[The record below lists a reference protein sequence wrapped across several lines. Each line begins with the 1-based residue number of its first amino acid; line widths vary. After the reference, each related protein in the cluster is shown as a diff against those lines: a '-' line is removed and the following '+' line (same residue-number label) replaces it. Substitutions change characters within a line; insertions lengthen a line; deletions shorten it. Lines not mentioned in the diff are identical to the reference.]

1 LVKRYGIDLEQPSDE
16 EEPTDERL
24 FECPAYGEIQGASVA
39 GRVVTGPRAG
49 RPVVRVGRDLY
60 AAQITSTGPL
70 HAHLE
75 GFDLHAAVAV
85 PAGDRE
91 RLEHLIRY
99 VLRPPVAQEAL
110 ELTPEGKVLLRLR
123 RPWSDGTRAILF
135 EPSEFLEKLAT
146 VTPKPRINLLVYHG
160 AFAPNARS
168 RRSAVRAAH
177 VGVSQPGAPQ
187 AANDEKVEP
196 AAAEAS
202 PENDGEQTAAQ
213 PQGSP
218 DSLATGTDASVSPGG
233 KASGSG
239 YTRPK
244 YHSWADLLS
253 RTFQIDAL
261 ACPGCGGRLPLI
273 STIEHRAV
281 IDKILRHLGLPTD
294 TPEPS
299 PPRHP
304 AWLPGF
310 EALLDPATEW
320 PS

>member
-1 LVKRYGIDLEQPSDE
+1 LVKRYGINLEQPSEE

-39 GRVVTGPRAG
+39 GRVATGPRAG
-49 RPVVRVGRDLY
+49 RPVMRVGRDLY

-75 GFDLHAAVAV
+75 GFDLQAAVAA

-99 VLRPPVAQEAL
+99 VLRPPIAQEAL
-110 ELTPEGKVLLRLR
+110 ELTAEGKVLLRLR

-135 EPSEFLEKLAT
+135 EPSEFLEKLAA

-177 VGVSQPGAPQ
+177 AGVSQPGAPQ
-187 AANDEKVEP
+187 TTNDKTVVTAATDVAP
-196 AAAEAS
+196 G
-202 PENDGEQTAAQ
+202 NDGEGVGVR
-213 PQGSP
+213 PQASP
-218 DSLATGTDASVSPGG
+218 DSPGG
-233 KASGSG
+233 SDAGVRSDEQPPKTG

-244 YHSWADLLS
+244 CHSWADLLS
-253 RTFQIDAL
+253 RTFQIDVL
-261 ACPGCGGRLPLI
+261 ACPGCGGRLRLI

-281 IDKILRHLGLPTD
+281 IDKILRHLGLPAEA
-294 TPEPS
+294 PEPS

-304 AWLPGF
+304 AWLPGL
-310 EALLDPATEW
+310 EPALDRAAEW